1 MRRRDVFAGLAGA
14 ALAGRVLGAA
24 HGPPPKP
31 QNVLSPDEA
40 LKRLMSGNARYVEGL
55 TRRHD
60 FAHERAALAMGQN
73 PFAAVLGCADSRVA
87 PEFIFDTARGDL
99 FVCRVAGNIADDDM
113 VASLEYAVAELATP
127 LIMVLGH
134 ASCGAVKATID
145 SLDKGATLPG
155 HLPSL
160 VAGLAPAVKAARGR
174 HGPLLDNA
182 IRENVVLTVARLRT
196 AAPIL
201 GPAVESGKLR
211 VAGGVYHLTDG
222 RVELVA

>member
-1 MRRRDVFAGLAGA
+1 MRRRDVFTGLAGLA
-14 ALAGRVLGAA
+14 LAGEALGAA

-31 QNVLSPDEA
+31 QNALSPDEA
-40 LKRLMSGNARYVEGL
+40 LKRLMAGNARYAEGL

-60 FAHERAALAMGQN
+60 FAHERAALAAGQN
-73 PFAAVLGCADSRVA
+73 PFAAILGCADSRVA

-113 VASLEYAVAELATP
+113 IASLEYAVAELNTP

-134 ASCGAVKATID
+134 SACGAVKATID
-145 SLDKGATLPG
+145 SLKDGTILPG

-160 VAGLAPAVKAARGR
+160 VAGLAPAVKAAHER

-182 IRENVVLTVARLRT
+182 IRENVALTVQRLRT
-196 AAPIL
+196 AGPIL
-201 GPAVESGKLR
+201 GAAAESGKIG
-211 VAGGVYHLTDG
+211 VVGGVYHLADG
-222 RVELVA
+222 RVETVA